1 MSVRLIRI
9 YQPGQYSP
17 GEIIELSP
25 EAGQHVGVVLRK
37 QPGDRLCLFP
47 GNNKEF
53 DAEIVQA
60 HKKKVTVK
68 IISAQE
74 RNRESPIRLHLVQ
87 GVSKGERM
95 EIVVQKA
102 AELGVA
108 SITPVLTD
116 YCAVKLDEE
125 RMRKKQAQ
133 WQHIV
138 ISACEQCGRNTVPP
152 VQPIIT
158 FAGFLKQM
166 PAVASFVLSP
176 GADKHWRDFQCKD
189 KEMYLFIGPEG
200 GFSAEELDQLT
211 KNHCAPLSLG
221 PRVLRTETA
230 AIAALSIL
238 QAVWGDL

>member
-1 MSVRLIRI
+1 MRLIRI

-17 GEIIELSP
+17 GDIIELTP

-37 QPGDRLCLFP
+37 QPGYRLCLFP
-47 GNNKEF
+47 GNNLEF
-53 DAEIVQA
+53 EAEIVQA
-60 HKKKVTVK
+60 HKKRVAVK
-68 IISAQE
+68 IISGQE

-95 EIVVQKA
+95 EVVVQKA

-133 WQHIV
+133 WQLIA
-138 ISACEQCGRNTVPP
+138 ISACEQSGRNTIPLI
-152 VQPIIT
+152 QPIIPFT
-158 FAGFLKQM
+158 GFLKQM
-166 PAVASFVLSP
+166 PAGASFVLSP
-176 GADKHWRDFQCKD
+176 TADKHWRDYQCKD
-189 KEMYLFIGPEG
+189 KEIYLFIGPEG
-200 GFSAEELDQLT
+200 GFSDEELDQLIQ
-211 KNHCAPLSLG
+211 NHCAPLSLG